1 MRYWEDD
8 VPRGPKSDTHIRDN
22 GLAFYHRIRL
32 EERMERR
39 LSAILAADIVGYS
52 AQMERDESGTFDRV
66 TQRRKEIFEPEIARH
81 HGRIFKLMGD
91 GILAEFASVV
101 QAVECAVV
109 LQSALEERNRAV
121 PEEQAIRARIG
132 INLGEVIVDG
142 DDRYGE
148 GVNIAA
154 RLEQLADHGGICV
167 SDKVAREVE
176 KKLAFGFEP
185 MGAQRVKNIAEPV
198 MAYRVSPTRV
208 GRPRASVK
216 WPRRWDWT
224 GSMLALAGAILV
236 AVLMW
241 LQPPI
246 RHEGP
251 PTLAVLPFA
260 NLSGDPAQ
268 DYLAPAIAEDIM
280 MMLSTSP
287 LVQVVSR
294 SSSFSAASSADAM
307 AMASR
312 LSVDYVLE
320 GSLRRDGDV
329 FHISAQLV
337 DAQSGRSLWSERLE
351 QQGSKIVAMQEAVA
365 RKIYATLAATTGKL
379 AAFEE
384 SLTWAKAAP
393 SLEEYDYHLRGAA
406 EYLKFSASS
415 KSAAERIWSEGLAK
429 FPDSTLLR
437 LELAAVYNDYA
448 QEGPSSDPWKD
459 IQTAWRLLQEA
470 DSKPDKSR
478 IEQWLT
484 HQLKAQLLPLVH
496 GDFEG
501 SVYEAEAAHA
511 LAPHDPLTNLSMS
524 YVMANAGR
532 GEKAVEW
539 AEYAVQNAV
548 LVPSWYRDRLA
559 WAYWSDGRP
568 QDAIREYEQT
578 DYFCV
583 PCKVSTLMRVNRV
596 EEAKALMADDIARR
610 PGWAL
615 EDERLWPSGHHSM
628 MVEHLMDPYLDDLR
642 AAGQR

>member
-1 MRYWEDD
+1 
-8 VPRGPKSDTHIRDN
+8 
-22 GLAFYHRIRL
+22 
-32 EERMERR
+32 
-39 LSAILAADIVGYS
+39 
-52 AQMERDESGTFDRV
+52 MERDESGTFDRV
-66 TQRRKEIFEPEIARH
+66 TQRRKEILEPEIARH

-154 RLEQLADHGGICV
+154 RLEQLAEPGGICV

-185 MGAQRVKNIAEPV
+185 MGAQKVKNIAEPV

-216 WPRRWDWT
+216 RPRRWNWT
-224 GSMLALAGAILV
+224 GSMLALAGALLV

-268 DYLAPAIAEDIM
+268 DYLGPAIAEDIM

-294 SSSFSAASSADAM
+294 SSSFSAASSADSM

-393 SLEEYDYHLRGAA
+393 SLEEY
-406 EYLKFSASS
+406 
-415 KSAAERIWSEGLAK
+415 EGLAK

-539 AEYAVQNAV
+539 AEYAIKNAV
-548 LVPSWYRDRLA
+548 VVPSWYRDRLA
-559 WAYWSDGRP
+559 WAYWSAGRP

-610 PGWAL
+610 PGWTL

-628 MVEHLMDPYLDDLR
+628 MVEHLMDPYLEDLR